1 MLREH
6 MNALL
11 RYVLK
16 DRTDRQYQNFGYKI
30 LRGVLPKDS
39 VDALAENIRHLV
51 LPHQGP
57 LLRHDGDV
65 APHDFFP
72 GTTLI
77 RKPLANAHLPISQA
91 MEPLESALTA
101 VVTASQL
108 AEALRNL
115 DGADHYNIH
124 QTLIFFAAQTTELH
138 VDSWGLDT
146 APHGFA
152 HTLWIP
158 LQDMTPDLGLPS
170 VIPWPRGK
178 VVTEADLGLPSSG
191 SHADRY
197 ERYHRALS
205 AKLMADSPEVM
216 TAVVRRGDLIVW
228 TSLTPHFTLPARHAP
243 CERLSLQVLLRP
255 MHTRWGNFID
265 QPSGHPTNRHIRK
278 TERFSYFVNERISH
292 DFRIAGSLPTPAGPD
307 G

>member
-1 MLREH
+1 MLRKH

-11 RYVLK
+11 RYVL
-16 DRTDRQYQNFGYKI
+16 RDRQYQDLGYKV
-30 LRGVLPKDS
+30 LRSVLPTDS
-39 VDALAENIRHLV
+39 VDAIVEIVRNVV

-57 LLRHDGDV
+57 LLRQDGRME
-65 APHDFFP
+65 PHEFFP

-77 RKPLANAHLPISQA
+77 RSPLANAHLPISEV
-91 MEPLESALTA
+91 MEPLEAALTA
-101 VVTASQL
+101 LVTSSQL
-108 AEALRNL
+108 AESLRKL

-124 QTLIFFAAQTTELH
+124 QTLLFFATQTTELH
-138 VDSWGLDT
+138 LDSWGLDT

-158 LQDMTPDLGLPS
+158 LQDMTADSGLPC

-178 VVTEADLGLPSSG
+178 VVTEADLGLPNSG
-191 SHADRY
+191 SPADRY
-197 ERYHRALS
+197 QRYHRALS
-205 AKLMADSPEVM
+205 AKLMADSPEVA

-228 TSLTPHFTLPARHAP
+228 TSLTPHFTLPARHSP
-243 CERLSLQVLLRP
+243 SERLSLQVLLRP

-265 QPSGHPTNRHIRK
+265 QPPDHPTNRHIRK

-292 DFRIAGSLPTPAGPD
+292 DFRIAGSLPMSAGPY